1 MVQVL
6 FLVSLLGGVA
16 ILVGAIGMA
25 RLRWRNDVAPFGRHT
40 NAFKVLARP
49 ESYVVA
55 QALPLIRTLTFF
67 GYGLAG
73 VGVVCLIYQ
82 FLADLGRL

>member
-6 FLVSLLGGVA
+6 FLASLLGGVA
-16 ILVGAIGMA
+16 VLIGAIGMA
-25 RLRWRNDVAPFGRHT
+25 RLHWRKDATPFGHHT

-55 QALPLIRTLTFF
+55 QALPFIRTLTFF

-73 VGVVCLIYQ
+73 VGIVCLIYQ
-82 FLADLGRL
+82 KTRQND